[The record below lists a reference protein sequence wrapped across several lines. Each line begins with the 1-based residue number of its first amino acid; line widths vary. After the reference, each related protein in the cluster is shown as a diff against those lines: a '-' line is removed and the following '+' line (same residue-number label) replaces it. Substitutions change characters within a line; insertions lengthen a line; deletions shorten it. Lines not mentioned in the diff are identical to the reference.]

1 MNTATQGVLA
11 MIGCCTIWGL
21 SSMFYKLLGA
31 VPPLE
36 ILAHRTIWSLVFFA
50 LLLGFQSRLKEV
62 RRSFIDWR
70 SGCLTVLA
78 ALMILANWYLFIWSV
93 GAERATEA
101 SLGYYIYPLVS
112 VLLGWLIYSDRL
124 FKLQWIA
131 IAFAACAVS
140 ALTYGLGAA
149 PWVSLMLA
157 GTFAF
162 YGLMKKQL
170 DVGPVV
176 SVTSEVMLVA
186 PFAAIFLLLT
196 WHNGQAAFGQ
206 DFTTTALLILAGP
219 MTAVPLI
226 LFSYAARRAT
236 MSTIGLVGYINP
248 TLQFLCAVMVFSE
261 PFTGWHV
268 MAFTMIWTALALYS
282 AVLWSQERASRK
294 ASVVAAASGTT
305 VM

>member
-21 SSMFYKLLGA
+21 SSMFYKLLGT

-50 LLLGFQSRLKEV
+50 LLLGFQGRLKEV
-62 RRSFIDWR
+62 RRSFVDWR

-112 VLLGWLIYSDRL
+112 VLLGWFIYSDRL
-124 FKLQWIA
+124 AKLQWIA
-131 IAFAACAVS
+131 IVFAACAVS

-157 GTFAF
+157 GTFAI
-162 YGLMKKQL
+162 YGLMKKST
-170 DVGPVV
+170 G
-176 SVTSEVMLVA
+176 
-186 PFAAIFLLLT
+186 
-196 WHNGQAAFGQ
+196 
-206 DFTTTALLILAGP
+206 
-219 MTAVPLI
+219 
-226 LFSYAARRAT
+226 RRAR
-236 MSTIGLVGYINP
+236 GLRHIRSDAGCP
-248 TLQFLCAVMVFSE
+248 LCRCISVANMAQRAGRIWPGFHNHCLAHFSGANDGGAADPVQLCCPSRHHVDHRLGRISKPDLAVSMRRCGLF
-261 PFTGWHV
+261 
-268 MAFTMIWTALALYS
+268 
-282 AVLWSQERASRK
+282 
-294 ASVVAAASGTT
+294 
-305 VM
+305 